1 MPKLTLNFKGQHIQ
15 VYHFDSGIITIG
27 SDADNTIRIDNLG
40 IAPKHA
46 IIDLDHSD
54 GPHLFQEDEHFPLQ
68 VNNRKISNHLL
79 KHGDTIQLGKYTIDY
94 ASDEQ
99 VLDSPVL
106 EAESEP
112 EPELELLFKD
122 SLANDANLQLL
133 NGKNIGRLI
142 PLKQALTRLGK
153 PGKGVAVIA
162 RRKEGYFLSSLEG
175 GEKIKI
181 NGAILGEQTLPL
193 SHGDKLEIDKHKM
206 LFTMPFSISSSEQPG
221 P

>member
-1 MPKLTLNFKGQHIQ
+1 MPKLTLNFKGQPIQ

-27 SDADNTIRIDNLG
+27 SDSDNTIQIDNLG

-54 GPHLFQEDEHFPLQ
+54 GPHLFQEDEHFPVQ
-68 VNNRKISNHLL
+68 VNHRKASSHAL
-79 KHGDTIQLGKYTIDY
+79 KHGDVIQLGKYTIDF

-99 VLDSPVL
+99 VLDTPVL
-106 EAESEP
+106 EPAPE

-122 SLANDANLQLL
+122 SIANEATLQLL

-175 GEKIKI
+175 GEKIKV
-181 NGAILGEQTLPL
+181 NGATLGERTLSL

-206 LFTMPFSISSSEQPG
+206 LFAMPLSSTSSEQARQ
-221 P
+221 